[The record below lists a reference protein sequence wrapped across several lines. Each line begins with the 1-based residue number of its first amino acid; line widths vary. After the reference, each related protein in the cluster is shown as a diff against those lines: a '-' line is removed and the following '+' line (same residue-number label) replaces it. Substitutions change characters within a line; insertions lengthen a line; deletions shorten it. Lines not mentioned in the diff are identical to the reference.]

1 MKKSSVISAELFLRL
16 KCQSDE
22 FMTICSKLLFTDNNY
37 SKFAEKLLSAQAPKV
52 PIQIVEEFIELT
64 FLMMP

>member
-1 MKKSSVISAELFLRL
+1 MKKSSVISTELFLRL

-22 FMTICSKLLFTDNNY
+22 FMTICSKLLFTD
-37 SKFAEKLLSAQAPKV
+37 
-52 PIQIVEEFIELT
+52 QIVEGFIELT